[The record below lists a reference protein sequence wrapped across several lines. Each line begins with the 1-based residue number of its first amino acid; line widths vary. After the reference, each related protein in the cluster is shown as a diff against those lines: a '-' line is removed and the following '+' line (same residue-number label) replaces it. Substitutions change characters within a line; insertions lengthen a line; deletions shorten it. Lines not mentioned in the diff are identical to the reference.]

1 MLTNHKITEVV
12 HLAYTEKEWL
22 DRIRNRSDFSTF
34 LSHLT
39 RENGQMNV
47 VEVLIKILEEG
58 RIRGSSNSGFIAGGF
73 TATCF
78 QDAPMYSLS
87 QNCMHEQNLRAINK
101 SKIRYRGLGLA
112 FPKRYIY
119 AKGGRPVI
127 YEKLEIAKQFVNPNE
142 WWRIVSLD
150 LDDDNSIVDWTHER
164 EWRKLGDFEF
174 DLSETYVLLSQKDAY
189 RQFMKKAGK
198 KIIEKVAGII
208 VLQPV
213 LS

>member
-1 MLTNHKITEVV
+1 M
-12 HLAYTEKEWL
+12 AYTEKKWL

-58 RIRGSSNSGFIAGGF
+58 RIRGSSNSGFIAGGV

-87 QNCMHEQNLRAINK
+87 QNCMHEQNLHAINK

-142 WWRIVSLD
+142 WWRIVSL
-150 LDDDNSIVDWTHER
+150 
-164 EWRKLGDFEF
+164 
-174 DLSETYVLLSQKDAY
+174 ET
-189 RQFMKKAGK
+189 
-198 KIIEKVAGII
+198 
-208 VLQPV
+208 
-213 LS
+213 